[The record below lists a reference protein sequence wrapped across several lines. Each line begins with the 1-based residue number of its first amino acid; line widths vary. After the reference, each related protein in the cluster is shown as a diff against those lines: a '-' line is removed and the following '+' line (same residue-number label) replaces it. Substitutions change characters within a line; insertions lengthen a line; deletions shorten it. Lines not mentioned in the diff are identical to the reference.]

1 MTAKKPYEMTFVEFA
16 EAILPSWGTSLGSS
30 TLSSDNP
37 EWLTSVWNSAD
48 KRGIYHVFWHNDPL
62 KNELPQ
68 EAQKYQL
75 DDLSLYPIT
84 TRLGL
89 NPEVEKDNIK
99 ASILLAVRNAWIT
112 AIQHHY
118 GQSTTTIPSCTLTNA
133 AAAEYVLLTSG
144 LVHPWIKEQIRQHIA
159 EQNLKKLE
167 QADKAE
173 LPVEMSSDPN
183 WPNTRVIHVRATET
197 CPHEQVWREDQR
209 TMLEEEMK
217 DIRYWVNLFRHTDV
231 GWNSEFEM
239 DAWNAQRDID
249 IANQKI
255 TALQKVIEKQR
266 TFIQSADRIISKN
279 KRHEAAIRKSKKIG
293 RPEKSPERQ
302 AVAIKFTSQ
311 WVQSLMEA
319 LKVNNS
325 AQLEC
330 AVDGSN
336 QRNWRRWLSGQAVP
350 THNNLS
356 ELLNAEITQGIYKGK
371 PLYDV
376 TITPKHNDLLSLIS
390 LT

>member
-1 MTAKKPYEMTFVEFA
+1 MTAKKPYEMTFTEFA
-16 EAILPSWGTSLGSS
+16 EAIRPSWGTSLGS
-30 TLSSDNP
+30 LKRSSDDP
-37 EWLTSVWNSAD
+37 EWLTSVSNSAD
-48 KRGIYHVFWHNDPL
+48 KRGTYHVFWYNDLL
-62 KNELPQ
+62 KNELPP
-68 EAQKYQL
+68 EAQKYEF

-84 TRLGL
+84 ARLGL
-89 NPEVEKDNIK
+89 NPEVERDNIK

-118 GQSTTTIPSCTLTNA
+118 GQSATDIPSCILTNA

-159 EQNLKKLE
+159 DQNRKKLG

-183 WPNTRVIHVRATET
+183 WPNTRVIHVRPTET
-197 CPHEQVWREDQR
+197 CPHEQAWREDQQ
-209 TMLEEEMK
+209 TMLEEEMN
-217 DIRYWVNLFRHTDV
+217 DIRYWVDLFRHTDG
-231 GWNSEFEM
+231 GWDSGFEM

-266 TFIQSADRIISKN
+266 TFIQSANRIISKN
-279 KRHEAAIRKSKKIG
+279 KRHEAATRKSKKIG

-371 PLYDV
+371 PLHDV